1 MKGFMVISY
10 LQILSVSISKW
21 NFTLNFLVVFTHN
34 LHFVV
39 KKSLSIYTQDVM
51 ISMLVSRKKLTS
63 LEEERRANE
72 TKWWLLV
79 KALIFLVEAM

>member
-1 MKGFMVISY
+1 
-10 LQILSVSISKW
+10 
-21 NFTLNFLVVFTHN
+21 
-34 LHFVV
+34 
-39 KKSLSIYTQDVM
+39 M